1 MTFCGIGGRSWRFT
15 QPGTLYHGWMSRKC
29 AERKG
34 RTLSDPSDQ
43 LWRLTESE
51 LEALYAGLA
60 RHAAPGLAMVGQ
72 ELSNRRQEAFLARL
86 AQMPDR
92 MLRATAFVDA
102 GYLRELGARVH
113 DRSPSELF
121 IDGVRL
127 REWLR
132 ELVEPFRFL
141 RGYVYDGRFEPD
153 HARADAQAE
162 QLEDLAETAQI
173 RVRLGML
180 RDRPKRGGVE
190 QKGVDT
196 LLVLDMLQMA
206 QQNAYD
212 IAVLVTGDADFA
224 EAADTVQRL
233 GRQVSVPALEELH
246 GLSKELR
253 QVADFVPIFDLKDVE
268 AIVRKPNVD

>member
-1 MTFCGIGGRSWRFT
+1 M
-15 QPGTLYHGWMSRKC
+15 
-29 AERKG
+29 
-34 RTLSDPSDQ
+34 SDPFEQ

-51 LEALYAGLA
+51 LEALYARLA
-60 RHAAPGLAMVGQ
+60 QHAAPGLAMVGQ
-72 ELSNRRQEAFLARL
+72 ELSNRRQEAFLARM
-86 AQMPDR
+86 AQTPER

-113 DRSPSELF
+113 HRSPSDLF

-132 ELVEPFRFL
+132 ELVDPFRFL
-141 RGYVYDGRFEPD
+141 RGYVYDARFEPD
-153 HARADAQAE
+153 HPRARAQAE
-162 QLEDLAETAQI
+162 QLEDLADTAQI
-173 RVRLGML
+173 RLRLGIL
-180 RDRPKRGGVE
+180 RDRPKKGGLE

-253 QVADFVPIFDLKDVE
+253 QIADFVPIFDLQDVE
-268 AIVRKPNVD
+268 AIVREPRKD